1 VSVLKDVEC
10 TRCKRVY
17 EAMVDGDTRQYVE
30 QCELC
35 GRVSVHRTICTGG
48 CKTRWRWNDHTYD
61 SIRERFHVRGAE
73 AYNVDDN
80 GNEVPATD
88 FNNGSDISQTVNAM
102 NAAARDERKDQIHY
116 HVEKRR
122 GRAPIRIDMKR
133 NAHAGG

>member
-10 TRCKRVY
+10 SRCGHVS
-17 EAMVDGDTRQYVE
+17 EAMVDGGTHQFVE
-30 QCELC
+30 RCASC
-35 GRVSVHRTICTGG
+35 RRMSVHLTICSGG

-88 FNNGSDISQTVNAM
+88 FNTGADISQTVNAM
-102 NAAARDERKDQIHY
+102 NTAAREERKDQIHY

-122 GRAPIRIDMKR
+122 GRTPIRIDLKR